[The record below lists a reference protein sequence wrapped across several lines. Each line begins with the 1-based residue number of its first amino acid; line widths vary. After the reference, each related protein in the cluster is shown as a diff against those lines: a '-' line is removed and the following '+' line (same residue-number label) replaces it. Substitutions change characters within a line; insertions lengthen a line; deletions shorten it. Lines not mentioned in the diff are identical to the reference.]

1 MSTFES
7 CRLDESSQA
16 FVHPLKAFG
25 EIWDRGWSIPTP
37 WAIDANDQCWMGG
50 GHGEAL
56 HPCTAERIL
65 TDMDNN
71 EQEDEAN
78 DVRKILGL
86 GVKRP
91 SWMTSAL
98 NAGWEPPNSWMD
110 PEDPNDSR
118 HLQVQGG
125 HNLPCLGARGM
136 KRAMELARRT
146 LQTTPGSTREI
157 VLVSEHDD
165 AKLLV
170 TLLRE
175 HRALRRGQTCPD
187 IKVIW
192 ETDDLDDED

>member
-7 CRLDESSQA
+7 CRIDETSQA
-16 FVHPLKAFG
+16 FAHPHKAFG

-37 WAIDANDQCWMGG
+37 WAIDANGQCWKGG
-50 GHGEAL
+50 GHGEPL
-56 HPCTAERIL
+56 HPCLPEHITEE
-65 TDMDNN
+65 MDNEN
-71 EQEDEAN
+71 QEDEAN
-78 DVRKILGL
+78 EVRKILGL

-98 NAGWEPPNSWMD
+98 EAGWEPPDEWVD
-110 PEDPNDSR
+110 PEDPNDCR

-157 VLVSEHDD
+157 VLVSEFDD

-175 HRALRRGQTCPD
+175 HPAIRPGPPSTG

-192 ETDDLDDED
+192 ETEDDID